1 MEQVPRTRLEM
12 FQEPETGGFGKVR
25 RFQEP
30 GREPDVLGSGIGVP
44 GKLVVFEGK
53 GLQQVL

>member
-12 FQEPETGGFGKVR
+12 FQEPETGGFGKVL

-30 GREPDVLGSGIGVP
+30 GREPDVLGSGIG
-44 GKLVVFEGK
+44 KLVVFEGK